1 MARTDD
7 LLKAEVQRLVEQ
19 GGKLLQ
25 KIRGLGNEIEGDDL
39 VEATSWVTHVGQ
51 LIRRVYGQESQQFV
65 AYSSALKTNNFYLL
79 HSNWYGHFAQVLGV
93 VKTLAHDIEHGLLV
107 DIRTLVQADIFSD
120 FLEMGE
126 YLLNEGYK
134 DAAAVIIGAVLEDG
148 LRKLSKKHGIA
159 TANASGRPLTIDPLN
174 SALAGADVYSKLV
187 QKQITTWAH
196 IRNKASHGEYSEYT
210 KDQVQMMLM
219 FVQGFFADH
228 LK

>member
-1 MARTDD
+1 MARTND
-7 LLKAEVQRLVEQ
+7 LLEAEVRRLVEQ
-19 GGKLLQ
+19 GGKLFQ
-25 KIRGLGNEIEGDDL
+25 KIRGLGNEMEGDDL

-51 LIRRVYGQESQQFV
+51 LVRRIYGQESQQFV
-65 AYSSALKTNNFYLL
+65 AYSSALKTDNFYFL
-79 HSNWYGHFAQVLGV
+79 HSHWYGHFAQVLGV
-93 VKTLAHDIEHGLLV
+93 VKTLAHDIEHGLLA

-159 TANASGRPLTIDPLN
+159 TANASGQPLTIDPLN
-174 SALAGADVYSKLV
+174 SALAGADAYSKLV